1 MTTESGVVLVFAKA
15 PRPGRVK
22 TRMVPPLTPSQAAE
36 LYAKLLADVLS
47 TTAEFARELG
57 LRPVVAVNPPEAC
70 REIAQSA
77 PSSFCAVAQRGA
89 DLSQRMTWAVREA
102 AATGAARVL
111 LRGSDS
117 PVLSGEMLRDTL
129 EALEGSDL
137 VVCPDRDGGYSLIGL
152 RQPVPGLFEHP
163 MSTSSVLEQT
173 LANAARLGLSARVLA
188 PSFDLDRIEDLRCLA
203 QARADGNGHLC
214 GNTLA
219 YLDANALW
227 RYVPP

>member
-57 LRPVVAVNPPEAC
+57 LRPVVAVDPAEAC
-70 REIAQSA
+70 HEVAQSA
-77 PSSFCAVAQRGA
+77 PSEFCAVAQRGA

-102 AATGAARVL
+102 AATGAGRVL

-117 PVLSGEMLRDTL
+117 PVLGGDVLRDAL
-129 EALEGSDL
+129 EALEASDL
-137 VVCPDRDGGYSLIGL
+137 AICPDRDGGYSLVGL
-152 RQPVPGLFEHP
+152 RRPVPGLFEHP

-173 LANAARLGLSARVLA
+173 LEGAARLGLSARVLA
-188 PSFDLDRIEDLRCLA
+188 PSFDLDRIEDLRWLA
-203 QARADGNGHLC
+203 QARADGSGHLC

-219 YLDANALW
+219 YLDENDLW
-227 RYVPP
+227 RYAPP